1 MSAIIER
8 AMQLDPARRFADMRA
23 MGRELLLLAGQRT
36 RVTWQLSFN
45 DFPGRGALIKS
56 SPLDEPPPVTL
67 RQPRR
72 RRGLLY
78 AAPALLVLL
87 VGGAWASGKLAGVP
101 AAARA
106 SLATP
111 RANVERLL
119 GWLHLAPT
127 PEASPTLR
135 LALEPRPGSVEGR
148 PDPAYSAAIATA
160 QDVGM
165 DSTTVVAA
173 ADAQGVLLEGATVE
187 SASAPSSNDSPDPGS
202 AGDTALAVR
211 QALRGAAPRARAV
224 RKTAKSTK
232 AATSVAPSLTYGT
245 NNAPILD

>member
-56 SPLDEPPPVTL
+56 SVLDDPPPVTL

-87 VGGAWASGKLAGVP
+87 VGGAWASGRLEGVP

-119 GWLHLAPT
+119 GWLNLSPT

-135 LALEPRPGSVEGR
+135 LALEPRAGSVEGR
-148 PDPAYSAAIATA
+148 PDPAYSAAIAA
-160 QDVGM
+160 APDVGM
-165 DSTTVVAA
+165 DSTTAA
-173 ADAQGVLLEGATVE
+173 ADDAQGVLLEGATVE
-187 SASAPSSNDSPDPGS
+187 SASAPSSNDSPEPGS
-202 AGDTALAVR
+202 AGDTALAIR
-211 QALRGAAPRARAV
+211 QALRGSLPRARAV
-224 RKTAKSTK
+224 RKTAKSPK